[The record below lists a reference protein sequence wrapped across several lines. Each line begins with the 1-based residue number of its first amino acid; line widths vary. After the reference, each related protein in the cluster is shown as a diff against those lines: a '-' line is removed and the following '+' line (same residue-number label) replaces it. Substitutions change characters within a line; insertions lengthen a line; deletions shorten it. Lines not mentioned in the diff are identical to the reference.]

1 MSRRLAFPRRRRGD
15 SVRLLHEGDPT
26 TARVSLSF
34 DNGPDPERTP
44 RILDVLARLGVRA
57 SFFVVGQQLAK
68 PGARQIAERALAEGH
83 WIGNHTYSHAVPLG
97 QDTGPEAVA
106 REIVQTQEL
115 MGPLVHSARWFR
127 PFGAGGQLDARLL
140 SRAAVERL
148 VMDHYSCVLWNCVPR
163 DWEDPAGWPEVALAA
178 VESQPF
184 SLVVVHDFVEGN
196 DRHAAHFIERCR
208 DAGHTLVQEYPPE
221 CVPIDRGEVRL
232 SLDDWVS

>member
-1 MSRRLAFPRRRRGD
+1 M
-15 SVRLLHEGDPT
+15 
-26 TARVSLSF
+26 ARVSLSF
-34 DNGPDPERTP
+34 DNGPDLERTP
-44 RILDVLARLGVRA
+44 RILDVLARLGVHA

-68 PGARQIAERALAEGH
+68 PGAREIAERALAEGH

-148 VMDHYSCVLWNCVPR
+148 VMDRYSCVLWNCVPR
-163 DWEDPAGWPEVALAA
+163 DWEDPAGWPDVALGA

-196 DRHAAHFIERCR
+196 DCHAARFIERCR